1 MAEICSGMFARY
13 LSVNDFIFMLQ
24 CFRRFRWQSALLEPD
39 DSGGYL
45 TQKQKIS
52 FLENNLDQLT
62 KVHKQVRWET
72 AGTKLSV
79 MAEKKKKNDVLRGFK
94 PALQNWGQI
103 LYTRTGS
110 TGKNWQICHFHEDVS
125 RCSQCMLGQQ
135 TQAGRCRQTNPRG
148 EWHGGWVGPWLWCQR
163 GGCCHSR
170 GRWYSVTLVRYRCT
184 GHAQQLQSKTFFHWG
199 AVQTTT
205 GTHSCLE
212 PSDCSTPSHW
222 ESLV

>member
-1 MAEICSGMFARY
+1 MILEDTSPR
-13 LSVNDFIFMLQ
+13 N
-24 CFRRFRWQSALLEPD
+24 RRFPFLKTTWTSLRRFTNRYGEKQQGWNCQSWRRE
-39 DSGGYL
+39 
-45 TQKQKIS
+45 
-52 FLENNLDQLT
+52 
-62 KVHKQVRWET
+62 
-72 AGTKLSV
+72 
-79 MAEKKKKNDVLRGFK
+79 KKKNDILRGFK

-125 RCSQCMLGQQ
+125 RCCFISQCMLGQQ
-135 TQAGRCRQTNPRG
+135 SQAGRCRQTNPRG

-212 PSDCSTPSHW
+212 PSDCSTPSHI
-222 ESLV
+222 ELLV